1 MRGMAYH
8 RCARQPPT
16 SSLSCDL
23 DTSQPRWMLCL
34 SNVGQPVRPGEPY
47 AETFLFFP
55 VSFCPWCGERLQ
67 QSRTA
72 SSTSGY
78 TIDR

>member
-1 MRGMAYH
+1 M
-8 RCARQPPT
+8 
-16 SSLSCDL
+16 SS
-23 DTSQPRWMLCL
+23 
-34 SNVGQPVRPGEPY
+34 GQAY

-67 QSRTA
+67 QSRTDG
-72 SSTSGY
+72 STSGY